1 MKKRVISTILVAAI
15 MCMSTLS
22 AFAVDKSEHE
32 GRTNQMTVEETFTQ
46 KTVSANIDGK
56 TFVSSHDK
64 VNNVTTIQLISDGV
78 ILKEA
83 TIDHN
88 ELMAQGVLED
98 KNGSLVET
106 ESDESAGRY
115 KIQGENTFTNF
126 EYEQW
131 KYPNYNNGKG
141 YFWFLRHPSDTQ
153 HSVYEINNS
162 SEYHDDLM
170 AFKDA
175 VETIN
180 TTEISVGFS
189 VALGVGSVVTIGLKG
204 AALLMALDAYL
215 DSNDVPT
222 GVSNVMEWEEA
233 VEEAQAC
240 WLRLFY

>member
-1 MKKRVISTILVAAI
+1 MGHKASYQHLGCYSRRMLYTAIKSLQDVKSMWFIFIIILTYYKFTDYCLKK
-15 MCMSTLS
+15 
-22 AFAVDKSEHE
+22 K
-32 GRTNQMTVEETFTQ
+32 
-46 KTVSANIDGK
+46 
-56 TFVSSHDK
+56 
-64 VNNVTTIQLISDGV
+64 
-78 ILKEA
+78 
-83 TIDHN
+83 
-88 ELMAQGVLED
+88 
-98 KNGSLVET
+98 
-106 ESDESAGRY
+106 SDESAGRY

-222 GVSNVMEWEEA
+222 GVSNVIEWEEA